1 MKNLEKL
8 FLRLNDREQIL
19 LVAAVWVV
27 LLVAA
32 FKTLQSAVLLSEE
45 WSLTS
50 QSISSHETVI
60 GLKPVID
67 AALELQKQEQ
77 QNKSYDKKNLSNR
90 ASNLAD
96 KVFPQRDYRE
106 LDTDVRDRYSQHRV
120 RITFDRAS
128 YEDINEFA
136 HLIRQESPYMFLG
149 EVKIEPKYPPKNRPY
164 DPTTYDATFEVSS
177 VEFIKQ

>member
-8 FLRLNDREQIL
+8 FLRLNDREQTL
-19 LVAAVWVV
+19 LVVAVWVV
-27 LLVAA
+27 FLVAA

-77 QNKSYDKKNLSNR
+77 QNKSYDKKNLSN
-90 ASNLAD
+90 ASSLAA
-96 KVFPQRDYRE
+96 VFPQRDYRS
-106 LDTDVRDRYSQHRV
+106 LIPMFVTYPNTSRD
-120 RITFDRAS
+120 
-128 YEDINEFA
+128 
-136 HLIRQESPYMFLG
+136 HL
-149 EVKIEPKYPPKNRPY
+149 
-164 DPTTYDATFEVSS
+164 
-177 VEFIKQ
+177 